1 MIVLQITELLHGH
14 KKAVRL
20 VRAGQRVRVQSRGR
34 NLFDLVPA
42 VEARS
47 GGGMDVAKLDRAL
60 AALAYKSHKAR
71 KTNLVAAMRQERQ
84 I

>member
-1 MIVLQITELLHGH
+1 MVVLQITELLHGH

-34 NLFDLVPA
+34 NLFDLVP
-42 VEARS
+42 VVQVHSDDRI
-47 GGGMDVAKLDRAL
+47 DVAKLERAL
-60 AALAYKSHKAR
+60 AALARKAR
-71 KTNLVAAMRQERQ
+71 KRNLVAAMRQERQ